1 MMVASRALS
10 GALSGNVAVIKSA
23 LAEITDETNQGA
35 AFAYLPLCWSI
46 GSLIAPTLG
55 GFLSHPAE
63 RYPSVFNYEHL
74 RQYPFLLPCLFGS
87 GLSSIGLIS
96 AIFFFDETLTESK
109 GHSRSSISIE
119 EDSESQETLH
129 TAGTNSDITIRRC
142 STVLGDEPIPSMW
155 NILKDTSVQ
164 RVLVSYAFMALISV
178 SLNAVCALWLYT
190 PAKLG
195 GVGFSTSEIGVTFAV
210 SGLLTTM
217 VAVILFPP
225 IERWVGVVILYKFGM
240 AMQVGCYL

>member
-35 AFAYLPLCWSI
+35 AFAYLPLCWSV

-96 AIFFFDETLTESK
+96 AIFFFD
-109 GHSRSSISIE
+109 